1 MTSCHSKEGESIDKM
16 VEETW
21 GDNKQTCTFAPYQYA
36 ITPFLNEKVYVPT
49 ENDIQLTGVIESK
62 EFVQLFKQTALKSI
76 IR

>member
-1 MTSCHSKEGESIDKM
+1 M
-16 VEETW
+16 VEQTW
-21 GDNKQTCTFAPYQYA
+21 GDNKQKCTVSPYQYA
-36 ITPFLNEKVYVPT
+36 ITPFLNEKVVVPT